1 MLRREK
7 VRSALRLSAMVS
19 ALTLPCLS
27 AAQEPAPAPFTPPP
41 PDQVQAAPAGP
52 AAPANPEPLP
62 PPPLSLDTTPNEQ
75 DAPQPAPPAAKP
87 PPGGNTFAGFL
98 DFNVYPYLAD
108 DPGDSV
114 FTLNMLAILPRGF
127 SYFGFV
133 NFNNDPHRKPLMDT
147 NGYYS
152 EHTLNY
158 TFWDKLPIDALIQ
171 YNARSGTA
179 NDRFRVGVR
188 LRVDAVPYLGD
199 LLKKMYV
206 SYGVNF
212 HFYQLDHQTDRYVT
226 QIEQFGRMD
235 FPYLDNRLYISA
247 FGDRTFNEGLQ
258 KLLGL
263 RRRNPLVSE
272 IQAGLRLYDQVYF
285 IYEFRI
291 LEYRPADVVNHAIGG
306 EYVAKW

>member
-1 MLRREK
+1 MPVEAVPYK
-7 VRSALRLSAMVS
+7 
-19 ALTLPCLS
+19 
-27 AAQEPAPAPFTPPP
+27 
-41 PDQVQAAPAGP
+41 
-52 AAPANPEPLP
+52 NPEPLP
-62 PPPLSLDTTPNEQ
+62 APSLSADTTPNEQ
-75 DAPQPAPPAAKP
+75 DTPQPAPPAAQP

-98 DFNVYPYLAD
+98 DFNVYPYLAND
-108 DPGDSV
+108 KSDSI
-114 FTLNMLAILPRGF
+114 FSINMLAILPRGF

-133 NFNNDPHRKPLMDT
+133 NFNGDPKRNPFMDS
-147 NGYYS
+147 GGFYS

-171 YNARSGTA
+171 YNPRTGPA

-199 LLKKMYV
+199 LLKKIYV

-258 KLLGL
+258 KALGL
-263 RRRNPLVSE
+263 RRKNPLVSE
-272 IQAGLRLYDQVYF
+272 IQAGVRLYDQLYF

-291 LEYRPADVVNHAIGG
+291 LEYRAADVLNHAIGG